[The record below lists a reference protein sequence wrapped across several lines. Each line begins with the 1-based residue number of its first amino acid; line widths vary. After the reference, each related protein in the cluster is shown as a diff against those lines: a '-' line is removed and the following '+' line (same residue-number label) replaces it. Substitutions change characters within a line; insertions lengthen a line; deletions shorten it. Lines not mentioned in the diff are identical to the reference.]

1 MLDFKIS
8 FDSLQNLRILIGAG
22 WSSLVARRAHNPKVV
37 GSNPAPATKYIIKAS
52 SIKLFGAFL
61 YLLLKA
67 RVHAAYRSFTDGLA
81 TALSRTKSSFNTLYP
96 QRPSVISPTITPR

>member
-1 MLDFKIS
+1 ML
-8 FDSLQNLRILIGAG
+8 
-22 WSSLVARRAHNPKVV
+22 
-37 GSNPAPATKYIIKAS
+37 
-52 SIKLFGAFL
+52 GAFL

-96 QRPSVISPTITPR
+96 QRPSVTSPTITPR